1 LEGDKV
7 REWKDD
13 QARQLQQKVCE
24 GMSREDEDL
33 WDEYKES
40 FLNLFVDTAAKEHAM
55 RKFNNLEQKGN
66 EIDDYIIEFNNLC
79 SRLKFDRRTQL
90 LIDKFCDGLSKG
102 IHSKILQLDIWPE
115 TLEEWQETARR
126 TVRRNTIMRERVG
139 GRGNWNLSTK
149 AARWKEALEGNNKGA
164 CQKSKDDDKM
174 QIDLA
179 LVGENYTQ
187 PYGFGPRLEKL
198 TPELCQQLMRERK
211 CFRCRQPGHMAND
224 ERCGLYN
231 AKAQTE
237 KQERIRQR
245 EEANQ
250 KPPAYAR
257 ATTTPVQKPPT
268 LEDLV
273 TQIKNLSHEDSD
285 KLLEKIIA
293 TVPKEE
299 GDDEKDSGF

>member
-1 LEGDKV
+1 
-7 REWKDD
+7 
-13 QARQLQQKVCE
+13 
-24 GMSREDEDL
+24 
-33 WDEYKES
+33 
-40 FLNLFVDTAAKEHAM
+40 M

-79 SRLKFDRRTQL
+79 SHLEFDRRSQL
-90 LIDKFCDGLSKG
+90 LIDKFCNGLSKG

-126 TVRRNTIMRERVG
+126 TVRRNTIMREQVG

-149 AARWKEALEGNNKGA
+149 AACWKEALEGNNKGA
-164 CQKSKDDDKM
+164 RQRPKDEDKM

-179 LVGENYTQ
+179 LVGEKYTQ
-187 PYGFGPRLEKL
+187 PYGFEPRLEKL
-198 TPELCQQLMRERK
+198 TPELRQQLMRERK

-245 EEANQ
+245 EEKSQN
-250 KPPAYAR
+250 PPAYAR
-257 ATTTPVQKPPT
+257 TTDAPVQKPST
-268 LEDLV
+268 IEDLV

-299 GDDEKDSGF
+299 GTEDSGF